1 MSSPFDVNYTK
12 CLESDAPLVVGGSN
26 YSKGIIIKSDKFITA
41 INDILSI
48 DINHMNVLYK
58 YINKK
63 F

>member
-1 MSSPFDVNYTK
+1 MSSPFDVNYK
-12 CLESDAPLVVGGSN
+12 CLDEPEVVGGTN
-26 YSKGIIIKSDKFITA
+26 YSKGILIKSDKFITA

-63 F
+63 I